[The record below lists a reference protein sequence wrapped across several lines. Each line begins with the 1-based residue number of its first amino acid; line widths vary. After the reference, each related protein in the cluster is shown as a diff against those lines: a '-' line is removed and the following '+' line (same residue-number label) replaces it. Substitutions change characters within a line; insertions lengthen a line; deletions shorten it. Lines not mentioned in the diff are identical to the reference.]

1 MKCVAQSSKWFLSE
15 CAPAT
20 GLPRIISLNTFPFLI
35 GRQPESSFCLPMP
48 NVSKLH
54 AKILLNNGRLSVQD
68 LDSRNGTFVNERRV
82 NGLEPLR
89 EGDLLQFATAAFRLR
104 REAAD
109 EQLQTVTELPVV
121 LAESLCQF
129 DRLMS
134 AESVIPHFQP
144 VVRLGDGKVVGY
156 ELLARS
162 GLAGLEMPGAMFQ
175 MAERLGH
182 EVQLSMMLRRA
193 GVEAARQLPGN
204 RMFYLNMHPKELGTS
219 QLHGSLEEIRSLAPA
234 LRITI
239 EVHEAAVA
247 DEKALLGLRAAAHG
261 LDMQLAY
268 DDFGAGQARLDE
280 LARVAPDCVK
290 FDMCLVRGLH
300 KATSERR
307 LVTARLVELVRD
319 LGIVPLAEGVEVVE
333 EAEACRQMGFELGQ
347 GYYFGRPHSMRNS
360 KGGVPIT
367 A

>member
-1 MKCVAQSSKWFLSE
+1 MQCVTQTAKWYLSE
-15 CAPAT
+15 CAPAA
-20 GLPRIISLNTFPFLI
+20 GLPRIIALNSFPFLV
-35 GRQPESSFCLPMP
+35 GRQPNSTFCLPMP

-54 AKILLNNGRLSVQD
+54 AKIELNNGRLFVQD
-68 LDSRNGTFVNERRV
+68 LESRNGTFVNQRRV
-82 NGLEPLR
+82 SSVEPLR
-89 EGDLLQFATAAFRLR
+89 EGDLLQFATSAFRLR
-104 REAAD
+104 RETAD
-109 EQLQTVTELPVV
+109 EQLQTVSELPVV

-134 AESVIPHFQP
+134 AEAVIPHFQS
-144 VVRLGDGKVVGY
+144 VVRLSDTEVVGY

-162 GLAGLEMPGAMFQ
+162 GLVGLEMPAAMFQ

-193 GVEAARQLPGN
+193 GVQAARELPGKP
-204 RMFYLNMHPKELGTS
+204 MFYLNMHPKEIGTT
-219 QLHGSLEEIRSLAPA
+219 QLNNSLTEIRRLAPA

-247 DEKALLGLRAAAHG
+247 DEKALLDLRAAAHG
-261 LDMQLAY
+261 LGMQLAY

-290 FDMCLVRGLH
+290 FDMKLVRGLH

-319 LGIVPLAEGVEVVE
+319 LGIVPLAEGVELAE
-333 EAEACRQMGFELGQ
+333 EAEACRQIGFDLGQ
-347 GYYFGRPHSMRNS
+347 GYYFGRPQPMRKAEHSARNT
-360 KGGVPIT
+360 V
-367 A
+367 